1 MGQSNMQRE
10 RSKIMRRSM
19 WPPKRQ
25 PGQSLV
31 EFALIS
37 PILLFMLLGVIDTG
51 LLLATKNTVAYACR
65 QGARLMEAYGAGN
78 SASSNPDPSILQ
90 AMVDALRSSGT
101 SLKGLKSIT
110 FYYAPQTGIAQQGDN
125 NTAHIVYTY
134 NVMTN
139 SWTPLAGV
147 GSFTASTRSSG
158 QYVGITMQYTYT
170 GFTPLYGG
178 GVTFNEVTN
187 TQLDPQGGAYVV
199 PTPAPAPT
207 RIPPTPPPAYTPNP
221 TNTPAP
227 FYTPQPTYTPGAT
240 HTPVPTTTATPTTIP
255 TTTATPTT
263 VPTTTATP
271 TTTPTGAATAK
282 ATATTTPTSTP
293 IPTTTATSTPTTAAS
308 TATPTPQTVD
318 DTTSGTGT
326 NQFTYQGS
334 HWTHCTNCSN
344 YATDASFSYNG
355 TAGESVS
362 MSFNGTGI
370 TLFSAK
376 SPSGGYGTV
385 SIDGVPKAPNIDY
398 YASTTQ
404 LNQQMYTINNLSKSI
419 HTFKLQ
425 VTGQC
430 DSANNTNNCA
440 VAQFIGVDHVVITP

>member
-1 MGQSNMQRE
+1 MLQRNMQRK

-19 WPPKRQ
+19 WPAKRQ

-37 PILLFMLLGVIDTG
+37 PILLLMLLGVIDTG

-125 NTAHIVYTY
+125 TAQHIVYTY

-139 SWTPLAGV
+139 SWIPLAGV

-207 RIPPTPPPAYTPNP
+207 HIPPTPPPAYTPNP
-221 TNTPAP
+221 TITPAAT
-227 FYTPQPTYTPGAT
+227 YTPQPTYTPGPT
-240 HTPVPTTTATPTTIP
+240 HTPVPTTTATS
-255 TTTATPTT
+255 TT

-271 TTTPTGAATAK
+271 TTAPTI
-282 ATATTTPTSTP
+282 TTTPTSTP
-293 IPTTTATSTPTTAAS
+293 VPTTTATTTPTTAAS
-308 TATPTPQTVD
+308 TPTPTP
-318 DTTSGTGT
+318 
-326 NQFTYQGS
+326 
-334 HWTHCTNCSN
+334 
-344 YATDASFSYNG
+344 
-355 TAGESVS
+355 
-362 MSFNGTGI
+362 
-370 TLFSAK
+370 
-376 SPSGGYGTV
+376 
-385 SIDGVPKAPNIDY
+385 
-398 YASTTQ
+398 
-404 LNQQMYTINNLSKSI
+404 
-419 HTFKLQ
+419 
-425 VTGQC
+425 
-430 DSANNTNNCA
+430 
-440 VAQFIGVDHVVITP
+440 